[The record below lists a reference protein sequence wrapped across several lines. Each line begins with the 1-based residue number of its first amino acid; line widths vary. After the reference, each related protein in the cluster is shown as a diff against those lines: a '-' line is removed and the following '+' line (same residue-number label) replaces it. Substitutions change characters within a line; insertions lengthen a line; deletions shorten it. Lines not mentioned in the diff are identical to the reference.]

1 MNSKFE
7 SAPSVAAP
15 ARRVVMCVMLLAA
28 ASGPAQEAFRTSL
41 AGQAAAEAKQRALAD
56 QNFNL
61 RLGPVGLR
69 FQSQL
74 SIEANDN
81 VRLEDNDPK
90 SDVIVRPQF
99 NIQGVWRVSEKNSLT
114 FSTGIGYLVYLN
126 STEPNALFITPGSDL
141 SFDLYVKDFTFNFH
155 NRFSYSPDV
164 SNQPQISGIGTLET
178 LENTSGLGVKWD
190 LNKVILELD
199 YDHNIH
205 KVTTP
210 GYSYNNSTMDLLS
223 LSAGFV
229 INPTTTAGLQVSGG
243 MTKYEQNFFND
254 NSHVAAGPFYSIQLS
269 DNFSLRASGGY
280 VAYFYSNNTGTNNSV
295 YSNNTGTNSSSAGAF
310 FGDLSLR
317 QRVNASYAHSLS
329 VGRLLQ
335 SGSFSETLDLI
346 YARYEANWRLFQKT
360 SLGFSLSYE
369 HFTEVLRESNVADRY
384 GFGLSLSRPLTR
396 KLGASLQYHYFL
408 KDSSL
413 ATGNSSLA
421 TGNYVQNQLA
431 LSLLYSF

>member
-7 SAPSVAAP
+7 SAPRLAVAAGCG
-15 ARRVVMCVMLLAA
+15 AMCAMLFAA
-28 ASGPAQEAFRTSL
+28 TSAPSQEAFRTSL
-41 AGQAAAEAKQRALAD
+41 AGQAAAEAKQRALAN

-74 SIEANDN
+74 SIEGNDN

-90 SDVIVRPQF
+90 ADVIVRPQF

-114 FSTGIGYLVYLN
+114 FSTGIGYLIYLN
-126 STEPNALFITPGSDL
+126 STYPNALFITPGSDL

-155 NRFSYSPDV
+155 NRFSYTPDV
-164 SNQPQISGIGTLET
+164 SNQPQVSGVGSLET
-178 LENTSGLGVKWD
+178 LENTSGVGVTWD
-190 LNKVILELD
+190 LNKVILQLD
-199 YDHNIH
+199 YDHTIH

-210 GYSYNNSTMDLLS
+210 GFSYDNSTMDLLS

-243 MTKYEQNFFND
+243 MTKYEENVFED
-254 NSHVAAGPFYSIQLS
+254 NSHIAAGPFYSIQLS
-269 DNFSLRASGGY
+269 DNFSLRASAGY
-280 VAYFYSNNTGTNNSV
+280 VTYF

-369 HFTEVLRESNVADRY
+369 HFTEVLRESNAADRY

-413 ATGNSSLA
+413 ATANSSLA